1 MSSNRVRSWRFLLP
15 FALLAC
21 APGPS
26 ETGLPLPA
34 GASFVQNPNLLP
46 GGEIAV
52 VAGTPSGAGPYAT
65 RVRLPAGFR
74 VMPHSHPDDRLY
86 TVLSGT
92 LIIGLGA
99 EMDSTKLLR
108 LPPGQVYL
116 LQAGVVHYHWMVDGA
131 STFQV
136 SGVGPTATTYLRPE
150 DDPRHQ

>member
-1 MSSNRVRSWRFLLP
+1 MSSNDLK
-15 FALLAC
+15 ALLVPLLVVAC
-21 APGPS
+21 APAPPAP
-26 ETGLPLPA
+26 GLPLPA
-34 GASFVQNPNLLP
+34 GTSYVQNPNLLP

-52 VAGTPSGAGPYAT
+52 VAGTPGAAGPYAT
-65 RVRLPAGFR
+65 RVHLPAGFK

-108 LPPGQVYL
+108 FGPGQVYVL
-116 LQAGVVHYHWMVDGA
+116 RAGVVHYHWMVDGA

-136 SGVGPTATTYLRPE
+136 SGIGPTGTTYVRPE
-150 DDPRHQ
+150 DDPRRRTP